1 VASDIAANLNFLFVI
16 FLLLLS
22 SSVSHQYSQFLHEKH
37 PDKKKKAPHQ
47 PNGWYNALRFVL

>member
-1 VASDIAANLNFLFVI
+1 MIEKWW
-16 FLLLLS
+16 
-22 SSVSHQYSQFLHEKH
+22 FLHEKH

>member
-1 VASDIAANLNFLFVI
+1 MI
-16 FLLLLS
+16 
-22 SSVSHQYSQFLHEKH
+22 EKH